1 MEKILVSACLLGRP
15 VRYDGRHLAVKASL
29 LDLTL
34 TRWQEEG
41 RVISVCPE
49 VDAGMS
55 TPRAPAEISGGD
67 ALGVIA
73 GSARVVNDEG
83 DNLSAYFVEG
93 ASIALALCQ
102 KYNVK
107 IALLTEFS
115 PSCGSSAIYDGKFT
129 DHKIPGAGVTA
140 TLLQQHG
147 IKVFSQHELVEASK
161 ALQCL
166 S

>member
-1 MEKILVSACLLGRP
+1 VEKILVSACLLGRP

-29 LDLTL
+29 LNQTL
-34 TRWQEEG
+34 TQWQKEG

-55 TPRAPAEISGGD
+55 IPRAPAEIFGGNG
-67 ALGVIA
+67 LGVIA
-73 GSARVVNDEG
+73 GSAKVVSDEG
-83 DNLSAYFVEG
+83 EDLSACFVEG

-102 KYNVK
+102 KHSVK
-107 IALLTEFS
+107 VAMLTEFS
-115 PSCGSSAIYDGKFT
+115 PSCGSSSIYNGQFAGQ
-129 DHKIPGAGVTA
+129 KIPGAGVTA

-147 IKVFSQHELVEASK
+147 IKVFSQYELVEASK

-166 S
+166 N

>member
-29 LDLTL
+29 LDRALTQ
-34 TRWQEEG
+34 WQEEG
-41 RVISVCPE
+41 RVVSVCPE

-55 TPRAPAEISGGD
+55 IPRAPAEISGGN

-73 GSARVVNDEG
+73 GSAKVVDNEG
-83 DNLSAYFVEG
+83 DDLSAYFIEG

-107 IALLTEFS
+107 IAMLTEFS
-115 PSCGSSAIYDGKFT
+115 PSCGSSAIYDGRFT

-147 IKVFSQHELVEASK
+147 IKVFSQHELVEASR
-161 ALQCL
+161 ALECL